1 MEKIIIYAL
10 IIAIGVLYEFF
21 KKRARGN
28 SSRNRVVKSPSPYA
42 PMQSPSPSVKSEY
55 ASAPAP
61 QPDSAMKPISAP
73 KPKHTPKPKSILESQ
88 PVREQ
93 TTVTDTESADRLAGH
108 YAKWRQ
114 AIIDAEII
122 QRKF

>member
-10 IIAIGVLYEFF
+10 IIAIGVLYEFI

-28 SSRNRVVKSPSPYA
+28 RSRNQVLKSPSPYTT
-42 PMQSPSPSVKSEY
+42 QSSSPSLESVFT
-55 ASAPAP
+55 AAPAP
-61 QPDSAMKPISAP
+61 QPESAALKPTSSP

-88 PVREQ
+88 P
-93 TTVTDTESADRLAGH
+93 TTEPASAPATDPADGLAEH